1 MVQKLIMFRNILLG
15 KNFSTNI
22 LAYNISYK
30 TPTDPKPLCIRFR
43 KIDGCITVLH
53 GKINHLTFKLNID

>member
-1 MVQKLIMFRNILLG
+1 MVQKLIMFRNILLD

-30 TPTDPKPLCIRFR
+30 TPTDPKPLCIRFS
-43 KIDGCITVLH
+43 KINGCITVLD
-53 GKINHLTFKLNID
+53 GKINHLAFKLNID